1 LYNEVHPFA
10 IKAIVESMSIKTHVV
25 SALRDFVRQ
34 DLRPSHLILGG
45 MIVVGALVNLL
56 FAHGWTVW
64 PLVAAFGILTLINE
78 AADRNGQG
86 IPPFQVY
93 AFFLGAGAAWIVLVL
108 VLCTIHPIVLIL
120 GMAAIFYRV
129 AEALLKQRERDRL
142 IAFRRA
148 QGVCLHCGQ
157 VYDPKA
163 VFCESCGEEPNPEEA
178 ILKRVAQIYRS
189 SEDMARARAI
199 LGRRAAA
206 GSPAAK
212 EQALIARHHGGKFSP
227 QSPLPKA
234 AKLGSSTANKPKRG

>member
-1 LYNEVHPFA
+1 MQCVLMLSCHQARLVN
-10 IKAIVESMSIKTHVV
+10 
-25 SALRDFVRQ
+25 ALREFARQ
-34 DLRPSHLILGG
+34 DLRPSHLILAA

-64 PLVAAFGILTLINE
+64 PLVLAFGILTLINE

-108 VLCTIHPIVLIL
+108 VLCTIHPIVLII
-120 GMAAIFYRV
+120 GMAAVLYRV
-129 AEALLKQRERDRL
+129 AEAILKQRERDRL
-142 IAFRRA
+142 IAYRRA
-148 QGVCLHCGQ
+148 QGLCLHCGE
-157 VYDPKA
+157 VYDPNA

-199 LGRRAAA
+199 LGRRAGAE
-206 GSPAAK
+206 SPAAK
-212 EQALIARHHGGKFSP
+212 EQALIARHHGGKISP
-227 QSPLPKA
+227 KSPLPKA
-234 AKLGSSTANKPKRG
+234 AKLGGSMPKRG

>member
-1 LYNEVHPFA
+1 VDEST
-10 IKAIVESMSIKTHVV
+10 KTRIVV
-25 SALRDFVRQ
+25 ALREFVRQ
-34 DLRPSHLILGG
+34 DLRPSHLILAA

-64 PLVAAFGILTLINE
+64 PLVLAFGILTIINE

-93 AFFLGAGAAWIVLVL
+93 LFFLGAGAAWIVLVL
-108 VLCTIHPIVLIL
+108 VLCTIHPIVLII
-120 GMAAIFYRV
+120 GIAALLYRV

-148 QGVCLHCGQ
+148 QGVCLHCGE
-157 VYDPKA
+157 VYDPNA
-163 VFCESCGEEPNPEEA
+163 VFCESCGEEPNPDAA

-189 SEDMARARAI
+189 SEDMARARAV
-199 LGRRAAA
+199 LGRRVIA
-206 GSPAAK
+206 GTPAAK
-212 EQALIARHHGGKFSP
+212 EQALIARHHGGKISP

-234 AKLGSSTANKPKRG
+234 AKLGSSASAKHKR